1 MTSTTIHERVFE
13 TSCVVT
19 FMLLSFY
26 LHVFSHHNAHD
37 DMSSAVSN
45 SNKKSFISH
54 TTSLVVRIQTTKLH
68 LIRMKLLSHLSY
80 LSICLEY
87 NKCITIKFFLRKHL
101 MSLEIVVFEMS
112 HNIQISNSVAI
123 IKYIH
128 NLNMSSII
136 NHNVYLSKKI
146 NKTSIFVSKFIFL

>member
-80 LSICLEY
+80 LSICLEQS
-87 NKCITIKFFLRKHL
+87 NCITVTFFLRKHL
-101 MSLEIVVFEMS
+101 VSLKIVVFEMS
-112 HNIQISNSVAI
+112 HNIQISQRIFGKENKSN
-123 IKYIH
+123 KYFLYQ
-128 NLNMSSII
+128 NLYFYN
-136 NHNVYLSKKI
+136 
-146 NKTSIFVSKFIFL
+146 